1 MSRDRALPA
10 VVLIVFLLLTVLATI
25 YVWDNAGSADRAR
38 FDNAVQST
46 GDDILR
52 RIEDY
57 GHVLDATR
65 ALVAAD
71 PAISRE
77 RLVTYIHGL
86 EVQRRFPGILGV
98 GLTLRVPREEIPR
111 LTEEMRRSGFP
122 DFRIWPEIP
131 RDEYHSIVLIE
142 PLDRRNRAA
151 LGYDMFTDPTRREA
165 MMRARDSGRAAASG
179 KVTLVQ
185 EIELHKQPGF
195 LLYLPIYS
203 TGRPPATVRER
214 REALIGFVYA
224 PFRTH
229 DLFSGIFGTQARP
242 EVSFAI
248 FEGNELLY
256 RTGGDVA
263 QPRYTTMTALD
274 VGGRRW
280 ILHWTS
286 RRSGAGNAL
295 LLAIA
300 TGVGGV
306 VIAILLFLLLRTQLR
321 ARATAEAT
329 AARLRL
335 SEAELQRANNAK
347 DDFLATLS
355 HELRTPM
362 TSILG
367 WSQLLAEGLI
377 DESSAREAVD
387 AIRKSAKVQAQL
399 IDDLL
404 DVSRITAGKLRVE
417 KRPTEL
423 LPVITAAIDTVRKA
437 AETKG
442 VALTVDAAPGIS
454 VDGDPH
460 RLQQVV
466 WNLLTNAVKFTPRGG
481 NVTVRLLERGG
492 FAHVEVT
499 DSGQGI
505 DPEFMPHLFERF
517 RQADSSMTRSHM
529 GLGLGLAIVRHL
541 VELHGGTI
549 EAESTIGRG
558 STFRVHLP
566 LLTEAQKQ
574 PAERTPEAPPREAL
588 AHHRL
593 LIVDDDEDVRH
604 YVEAVF
610 RDAGEVRTAASA
622 HAAMELLAG
631 WLPDVIVTD
640 IGMPRV
646 DGYDLL
652 AWIREQPALANVP
665 VVALTAFA
673 MPEDRQRAV
682 EAGFQ
687 GFVAKPVEPERLKR
701 VVAAA
706 GRYAS
711 SAVGP

>member
-10 VVLIVFLLLTVLATI
+10 FVLIVFLLLAALATV
-25 YVWDNAGSADRAR
+25 YVWNNARTADRGR

-77 RLVTYIHGL
+77 RLITYIRGL
-86 EVQRRFPGILGV
+86 DVQRRFPGILGV
-98 GLTLRVPREEIPR
+98 GLTLRVPREEVPR
-111 LTEEMRRSGFP
+111 LRDEMRRSGFP
-122 DFRIWPEIP
+122 DFRVWPETP
-131 RDEYHSIVLIE
+131 RDEYHTVVLLE

-151 LGYDMFTDPTRREA
+151 IGYDMFTDPIRREA
-165 MMRARDSGRAAASG
+165 MIRARDSGRAAASG

-195 LLYLPIYS
+195 LLYLPIYT
-203 TGRPPATVRER
+203 TGRAPDTVRER

-256 RTGGDVA
+256 RTGDDVR
-263 QPRYTTMTALD
+263 QPRYTTLTALN
-274 VGGRRW
+274 VAGRRW
-280 ILHWTS
+280 TIHWSS

-295 LLAIA
+295 ILALA
-300 TGVGGV
+300 TTVGGIA
-306 VIAILLFLLLRTQLR
+306 IAILLFLLLRTQLR
-321 ARATAEAT
+321 ARETAEAT

-347 DDFLATLS
+347 DEFLATLS

-367 WSQLLAEGLI
+367 WSQLLAEGLV
-377 DESSAREAVD
+377 DESSANEAIE
-387 AIRKSAKVQAQL
+387 AIQKSAKVQAQL

-417 KRPTEL
+417 KQPTEL
-423 LPVITAAIDTVRKA
+423 LPVITAAADTVRTA

-442 VALTVDAAPGIS
+442 VALTVDAPPGIG
-454 VDGDPH
+454 VNGDAH

-481 NVTVRLLERGG
+481 SVAVRLLERDGH
-492 FAHVEVT
+492 AHIAVT
-499 DSGQGI
+499 DTGQGI

-549 EAESTIGRG
+549 EAESTVGHG
-558 STFRVHLP
+558 STFHVRLP
-566 LLTEAQKQ
+566 LLTEGEKR
-574 PAERTPEAPPREAL
+574 PAEHAPGAPTRDAL
-588 AHHRL
+588 AGRRL
-593 LIVDDDEDVRH
+593 LIVDDDEEVRN
-604 YVEAVF
+604 YVRAVF
-610 RDAGEVRTAASA
+610 RDAGEVRTASSA
-622 HAAMELLAG
+622 HEAMELLAE
-631 WLPDVIVTD
+631 WRPDVIVTD
-640 IGMPRV
+640 IGMPRL

-652 AWIREQPALANVP
+652 MWIREQPALTTVP

-682 EAGFQ
+682 AAGFQ

-701 VVAAA
+701 AVATAS
-706 GRYAS
+706 GRP
-711 SAVGP
+711 GR